1 MRAVI
6 YVPRGNSVEKNRAM
20 RAFGAELVE
29 HGEDFQAA
37 AEEAQRRAQ
46 FDCLHMVP

>member
-1 MRAVI
+1 
-6 YVPRGNSVEKNRAM
+6 M
-20 RAFGAELVE
+20 RAFSAELVE

-46 FDCLHMVP
+46 FDGLHMVPSFHPDLVLGVATYALE